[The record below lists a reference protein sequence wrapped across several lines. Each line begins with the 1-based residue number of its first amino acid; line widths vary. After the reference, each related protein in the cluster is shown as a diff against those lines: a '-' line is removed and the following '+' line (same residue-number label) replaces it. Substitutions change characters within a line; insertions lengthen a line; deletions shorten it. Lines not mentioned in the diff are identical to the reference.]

1 MLPVHTQGL
10 WLRKGMLDFKKS
22 FILEARIWT
31 VRPAYTIRHAD
42 PRMATSLFFIL
53 CMSGLV

>member
-1 MLPVHTQGL
+1 
-10 WLRKGMLDFKKS
+10 MLDFKKS